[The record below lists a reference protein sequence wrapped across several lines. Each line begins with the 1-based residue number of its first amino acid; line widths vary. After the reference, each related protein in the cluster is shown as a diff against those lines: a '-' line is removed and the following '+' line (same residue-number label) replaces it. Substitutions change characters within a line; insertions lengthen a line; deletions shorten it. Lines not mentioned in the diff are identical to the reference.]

1 MRKLFIPYIMGNTS
15 FIDNLKTLNEVGAD
29 IVEIG
34 VPFSDPVADGPIIMD
49 AGAKAIEEGVNVQ
62 FIFDQLEKHQDEVTS
77 KYVLMTYYNII
88 QHYGETEFFNA
99 CAQAGIYGVI
109 IPDLP
114 HELMQQLKNRHPNRT
129 INIISL
135 IAMTTSESR
144 IDQIAKD
151 AEGFI
156 YTVTMN
162 ATTGEN
168 GKFHPDLKR
177 TIQNIQ
183 TLTDIPVVAGF
194 GIRNTLHV
202 TDIMSVA
209 DGIVMGSE
217 IVKRFENDNAET
229 TIQFLKSIRQ
239 ALDKPLDQN
248 E

>member
-34 VPFSDPVADGPIIMD
+34 VPFSDPVADGPVIMD
-49 AGAKAIEEGVNVQ
+49 AGAKAIEESVNVQ
-62 FIFDQLEKHQDEVTS
+62 YIFDQLEKHQEEITS
-77 KYVLMTYYNII
+77 NYVLMTYYNII

-114 HELMQQLKNRHPNRT
+114 HELIQQLKKRHPNRT
-129 INIISL
+129 VNIISL

-144 IDQIAKD
+144 IEQIAKD
-151 AEGFI
+151 AEGFM

-177 TIQNIQ
+177 TIQHIQ

-194 GIRNTLHV
+194 GIRNSLHV
-202 TDIMSVA
+202 TDIVSVA
-209 DGIVMGSE
+209 DGVVMGSE
-217 IVKRFENDNAET
+217 IVKRFENDNVET